1 MIVIS
6 TLSMIKRI
14 LTNPL
19 YTGKVING
27 KGEIEDFLTSKRKS
41 RDEEDWMVVE
51 REDFRIIAQEVMFE
65 RRTAFKTDKQ
75 RQSNQHL
82 FSTILRCKECGW
94 SFRRTVRSY
103 KKHLRPL
110 GVLRAERK
118 GRGRVPKRIS
128 SPLPRPISDFLE
140 QSVSSAAEGR
150 SAFLHTPVL
159 FPPSLCYFSRPHHI
173 LQVADAHT
181 QLWRCPT

>member
-1 MIVIS
+1 MIVIL

-51 REDFRIIAQEVMFE
+51 REDFRIISQEAFDRAQDIMSA
-65 RRTAFKTDKQ
+65 RGKAFKVDKQ

-82 FSTILRCKECGW
+82 FSTIIRCKECGW

-103 KKHLRPL
+103 KNTYVRWVCSGWNGKGVDACPNGYPL
-110 GVLRAERK
+110 HCL
-118 GRGRVPKRIS
+118 GRYLI
-128 SPLPRPISDFLE
+128 F
-140 QSVSSAAEGR
+140 
-150 SAFLHTPVL
+150 
-159 FPPSLCYFSRPHHI
+159 
-173 LQVADAHT
+173 
-181 QLWRCPT
+181 